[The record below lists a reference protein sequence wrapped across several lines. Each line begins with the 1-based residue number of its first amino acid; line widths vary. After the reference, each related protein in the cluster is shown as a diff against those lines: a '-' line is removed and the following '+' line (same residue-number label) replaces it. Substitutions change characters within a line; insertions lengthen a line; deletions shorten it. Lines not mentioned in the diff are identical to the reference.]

1 MTGHG
6 PLMAEPS
13 TSSASPP
20 TSLPALADPATKA
33 LLRAC
38 VHCGICLPQCPTYRV
53 LGEEMDSPRGRIYLM
68 RAVAEGRLDVTDT
81 VTEHL
86 DLCLGCRACETACPA
101 GVRFGTLLE
110 TARADM
116 ARRAQPLRRWRLS
129 DLLLTVFP
137 DPERLDWVF
146 GLLRRYQRWGLQGLV
161 RRSGLLGRFPRLSA
175 LDALLD
181 DAPHAETLPE
191 YVPARGRSRGRV
203 GVVTGCVQRHLFGG
217 VNRDTIRL
225 LALAGW
231 DVVVP
236 REQGCCGALE
246 LHAGGMDAFRGRA
259 GALAAAF
266 PDDVDWIVTNAAGCG
281 SALRDAGHWLP
292 GSPAARVA
300 ARVRDV
306 TELLV
311 DGDLPLAP
319 LPLTVTYHDACHL
332 AHGQKVRAEPRALL
346 RRIPGLTLVELRDS
360 DLCCGSAGIYN
371 VLQPEM
377 SDRLLDLKLDR
388 IRETGARIVVAG
400 NPGCL
405 MQIAKGARA
414 RNLDLELAHP
424 VTLLARSAF
433 GSSA

>member
-1 MTGHG
+1 
-6 PLMAEPS
+6 MAPA
-13 TSSASPP
+13 TFAAGPP
-20 TSLPALADPATKA
+20 TSRPALADPATKS

-53 LGEEMDSPRGRIYLM
+53 LGEEMDSPRGRLYLM
-68 RAVAEGRLDVTDT
+68 RAVAEGRLEATAT
-81 VTEHL
+81 IRRHL
-86 DLCLGCRACETACPA
+86 DLCLACRACETACPA

-110 TARADM
+110 IARADLGSRDQPI
-116 ARRAQPLRRWRLS
+116 RRRRFA

-146 GLLRRYQRWGLQGLV
+146 GLLRRYQRWGLQRLV
-161 RRSGLLGRFPRLSA
+161 RRSGALSRFPRLAA

-181 DAPHAETLPE
+181 QAPRAEPLPE
-191 YVPARGRSRGRV
+191 YVAARGRSRGRV
-203 GVVTGCVQRHLFGG
+203 GVITGCVQRHLFGD

-225 LALAGW
+225 LAVAGW

-236 REQGCCGALE
+236 RGQGCCGALE
-246 LHAGGMDAFRGRA
+246 LHAGEVDTFRDRSS
-259 GALAAAF
+259 ALAAAF
-266 PDDVDWIVTNAAGCG
+266 PDDVNWIVTNAAGCG
-281 SALRDAGHWLP
+281 SALREAGHWAP
-292 GSPAARVA
+292 GGIVEGLAG
-300 ARVRDV
+300 RVRDV

-311 DGDLPLAP
+311 DSELPLRP
-319 LPLTVTYHDACHL
+319 LTLTVTYHDACHL

-346 RRIPGLTLVELRDS
+346 RRIPGLTLVELADS
-360 DLCCGSAGIYN
+360 ELCCGSAGIYN

-377 SDRLLDLKLDR
+377 ADRLLALKLDR
-388 IRETGARIVVAG
+388 IQETGARVVATG

-414 RNLDLELAHP
+414 RGLDLELVHP

-433 GSSA
+433 GSPS